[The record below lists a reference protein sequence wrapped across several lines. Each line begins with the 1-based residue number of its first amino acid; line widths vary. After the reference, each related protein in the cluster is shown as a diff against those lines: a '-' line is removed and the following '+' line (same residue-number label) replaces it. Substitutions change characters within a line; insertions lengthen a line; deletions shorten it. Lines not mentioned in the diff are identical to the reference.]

1 MLPSTPPVLPCPFRR
16 ALALGAIVFLALA
29 IPAGRTV
36 ADEVAQE
43 RFEKTYE
50 LAGITRV
57 RIQNINGVI
66 RIETGDKDQLHVVA
80 IKRAKA
86 SGAEDTLKQ
95 TEIHVTKTGEAILIE
110 TVLPKKMNRFRFLF
124 WGRQFNVDVDYDV
137 TLPAGIAVEAETVNG
152 RILAAGRAGPL
163 VLNTVNGS
171 VKVESQ
177 NAPLKVNTVNGSVEV
192 VFAGPMRKTDLETVN
207 GSVTLSCSKDSSIR
221 YDLQT
226 VNGRILSEFASL
238 NVEGKWGP
246 KEARGE
252 INGGRER
259 LAVETVNGEVRL
271 RALEAPV
278 TKK

>member
-1 MLPSTPPVLPCPFRR
+1 LPCPFRR